1 MAASVSSAGI
11 GSGLDVESIITKLM
25 SVEKVPLT
33 KLQTNA
39 TTIDSKISAYG
50 SIKSQFASLQDI
62 ANKLATASAW
72 NAKTATSS
80 DATVVKAT
88 VVDSAR
94 AAATSFSVQVSQL
107 AKAQSAASAA
117 VASGSSTGTG
127 TMKLQLG
134 NWSSGSFVAKDGS
147 SEITIDITA
156 ADATVSGMAAKI
168 NAANAGVTATVV
180 TDATG
185 ERLLLRSNTTGESSG
200 FRLQVIDGDGNDADD
215 AGLSRFAFDP
225 GAGAFGMGG
234 AAQASALQMGQ
245 NAHATLN
252 GISIDSETNTL
263 SNTVPGLSMTLV
275 KETTSAVEVSLAVD
289 NTAITKLANDFVTAY
304 NATNSMLNQATKY
317 DASTKTAALLQGDS
331 TTVSMQ
337 NALRRLLSTTTS
349 GNISMLS
356 SLGIGVS
363 KTGDGSIALD
373 STKFSAALANS
384 PDDVQKFFTNATGND
399 ATQGFGLKLKGLMD
413 SILGTGGAIASKTA
427 SLDQQKKANSS
438 DQDAMNNR
446 LTATEARLRAQYTA
460 LDTKVASLNSL
471 STYITNQIAQWNK
484 STN

>member
-11 GSGLDVESIITKLM
+11 GSGLDVESIVTKLM
-25 SVEKVPLT
+25 NVEKVPLT
-33 KLQTNA
+33 KLQSTA
-39 TTIDSKISAYG
+39 SAIDSKISAYG
-50 SIKSQFASLQDI
+50 TLQSQFASLQDV

-72 NAKTATSS
+72 NSKTATSS
-80 DATVVKAT
+80 DATVVKAAIT
-88 VVDSAR
+88 DGAR
-94 AAATSFSVQVSQL
+94 ASATSFSVQVSQL

-117 VASGSSTGTG
+117 VASGSAVGTG
-127 TMKLQLG
+127 TLKLQLG

-147 SEITIDITA
+147 SEVDIDITA
-156 ADATVSGMAAKI
+156 ADATVSGVAAKI

-180 TDATG
+180 TDSTG
-185 ERLLLRSNTTGESSG
+185 ERLLLRSSTTGESSG
-200 FRLQVIDGDGNDADD
+200 FRLQAVDGDGSNADD
-215 AGLSRFAFDP
+215 AGLSRLAFDP
-225 GAGAFGMGG
+225 AAGAFGMAG

-245 NAHATLN
+245 NARATLN
-252 GISIDSETNTL
+252 GIDIDSETNTL
-263 SNTVPGLSMTLV
+263 SDTVPGLSMTLT
-275 KETTSAVEVSLAVD
+275 KETTSAVEVSVAVD

-349 GNISMLS
+349 GNIPMLS
-356 SLGIGVS
+356 NLGIGVS
-363 KTGDGSIALD
+363 KAGDGSIALD
-373 STKFSAALANS
+373 SAKFGAALAKS
-384 PDDVQKFFTNATGND
+384 PADVQTFFTNATGNE

-413 SILGTGGAIASKTA
+413 TILGTGGAIASKTA
-427 SLDQQKKANSS
+427 SLDKQKKANSS

-446 LTATEARLRAQYTA
+446 LAATEARIRAQYTA
-460 LDTKVASLNSL
+460 LDTKVASLNVL

>member
-11 GSGLDVESIITKLM
+11 GSGLDVESIVTKLM
-25 SVEKVPLT
+25 NVEKVPLT
-33 KLQTNA
+33 KLQSTA
-39 TTIDSKISAYG
+39 SAIDSKISAYG
-50 SIKSQFASLQDI
+50 TIQSQFASLQDI

-72 NAKTATSS
+72 NSKTATSS
-80 DATVVKAT
+80 DATVVKAAIT
-88 VVDSAR
+88 DGAR
-94 AAATSFSVQVSQL
+94 ASATSFSVQVSQL

-117 VASGSSTGTG
+117 VASGSAVGTG
-127 TMKLQLG
+127 TLKLQLG

-147 SEITIDITA
+147 SEVDIDITA
-156 ADATVSGMAAKI
+156 ADATVSGVAAKI

-180 TDATG
+180 TDSTG
-185 ERLLLRSNTTGESSG
+185 ERLLLRSSTTGESSG
-200 FRLQVIDGDGNDADD
+200 FRLQVVDGDGSNADD
-215 AGLSRFAFDP
+215 TGLSRLTFDP
-225 GAGAFGMGG
+225 AAGAFGMAG

-245 NAHATLN
+245 NARATLN
-252 GISIDSETNTL
+252 GIDIDSETNTL
-263 SNTVPGLSMTLV
+263 SDTVPGLSMTLT
-275 KETTSAVEVSLAVD
+275 KETTSAVEVSVAVD

-349 GNISMLS
+349 GNIPMLS
-356 SLGIGVS
+356 NLGIGVS
-363 KTGDGSIALD
+363 KAGDGSIALD
-373 STKFSAALANS
+373 SAKFGAALAKS
-384 PDDVQKFFTNATGND
+384 PADVQTFFTNATGND

-413 SILGTGGAIASKTA
+413 TILGTGGAIASKTA
-427 SLDQQKKANSS
+427 SLDKQKKANSS

-446 LTATEARLRAQYTA
+446 LAATEARIRAQYTA
-460 LDTKVASLNSL
+460 LDTKVASLNVL

>member
-25 SVEKVPLT
+25 NVEKVPLT
-33 KLQTNA
+33 KLQTTA
-39 TTIDSKISAYG
+39 SAIDSKISAYG
-50 SIKSQFASLQDI
+50 TLQSQFASLQDI

-72 NAKTATSS
+72 NSKTATSS
-80 DATVVKAT
+80 DATVVKAAIT
-88 VVDSAR
+88 DGAR
-94 AAATSFSVQVSQL
+94 ASATSFSVQVSQL

-117 VASGSSTGTG
+117 VAAGSATGTG
-127 TMKLQLG
+127 TLKLQLG

-147 SEITIDITA
+147 SELSIDITA
-156 ADATVSGMAAKI
+156 ADATVSGVAARI

-180 TDATG
+180 TDSTG
-185 ERLLLRSNTTGESSG
+185 ERLLLRSSTTGESSG
-200 FRLQVIDGDGNDADD
+200 FRLQVVDGDGNDADD

-225 GAGAFGMGG
+225 AAGAFGMAG

-252 GISIDSETNTL
+252 GIAIDSETNTL
-263 SNTVPGLSMTLV
+263 SDTVPGLSMTLT
-275 KETTSAVEVSLAVD
+275 KETTSAVEVSVAVD

-337 NALRRLLSTTTS
+337 NALRRLLSTTTA
-349 GNISMLS
+349 GNIPMLS
-356 SLGIGVS
+356 NLGIGVS
-363 KTGDGSIALD
+363 KAGDGSIALD
-373 STKFSAALANS
+373 STKFSAALAKS
-384 PDDVQKFFTNATGND
+384 PADVQTFFTNATGND

-413 SILGTGGAIASKTA
+413 TLLGTGGAIASKTA
-427 SLDQQKKANSS
+427 SLDKQKKANSS
-438 DQDAMNNR
+438 DQDAMNSR
-446 LTATEARLRAQYTA
+446 LAATEARIRAQYTA
-460 LDTKVASLNSL
+460 LDTKVASLNVL

-484 STN
+484 STS